1 MIFSGERIAD
11 LKKIIITMF
20 LAALLLPALASCA
33 KPPELGEIRDRV
45 EGLIEASHEI
55 NVIFYGEGLPTYPR
69 VTSVYDQTLT
79 YSEKYDVYYYVFDD
93 SVQGKLVM
101 YFDKDTNN
109 YKFARIVEA
118 ADVKE
123 SDGTPI
129 LHDEESGV
137 YLFATEY
144 TEAKP
149 EYVYNEKDIE
159 GYNVVRTDAKYVSID
174 EIKSAAEEV
183 YSAEYLKGVYEAA
196 FTGLSSGSVSSG
208 GVIGARFIEQEYLLR
223 QSASAKNYITAK
235 RIYDYST
242 MKIVRPS
249 NDKIVNITI
258 DSHLEGSDEILNVR
272 LTLVLQDGQW
282 YLDTP
287 TY

>member
-1 MIFSGERIAD
+1 
-11 LKKIIITMF
+11 
-20 LAALLLPALASCA
+20 
-33 KPPELGEIRDRV
+33 
-45 EGLIEASHEI
+45 
-55 NVIFYGEGLPTYPR
+55 
-69 VTSVYDQTLT
+69 
-79 YSEKYDVYYYVFDD
+79 
-93 SVQGKLVM
+93 M
-101 YFDKDTNN
+101 YFDKETNK
-109 YKFARIVEA
+109 YKFARIVNA

-123 SDGTPI
+123 SDGTPV

-137 YLFATEY
+137 YLYATEY

-149 EYVYNEKDIE
+149 EYVYNDEDMA
-159 GYNVVRTDAKYVSID
+159 GYNVVRTDAKYVSVD
-174 EIKSAAEEV
+174 EIKSAAEKV
-183 YSAEYLKGVYEAA
+183 YSTDYLEGVYQAA

-208 GVIGARFIEQEYLLR
+208 GVIGARFIEQGYLLR
-223 QSASAKNYITAK
+223 QSASAKAYITAK

-249 NDKIVNITI
+249 NDEIVNITI
-258 DSHLEGSDEILNVR
+258 DSHLEGSEEILKVR